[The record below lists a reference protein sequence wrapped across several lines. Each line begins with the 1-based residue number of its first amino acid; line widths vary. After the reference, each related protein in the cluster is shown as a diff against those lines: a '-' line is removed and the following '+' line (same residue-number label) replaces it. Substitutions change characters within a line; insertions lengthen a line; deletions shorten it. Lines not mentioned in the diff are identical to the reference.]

1 LLAAWLW
8 REPAE
13 LAFLRRG
20 SLEGIERYALSHPD
34 SLPGQELL
42 ATSYLDADRPQDA
55 VRVLTPLVERYPV
68 RPSVRRLLG
77 RALLS
82 SGDVRAAYAHLQ
94 VAIHDLGASDADTLY
109 WTGRAE
115 EAAGQ
120 GDAAL
125 ALYREA
131 LQKDPRHPALLIH
144 LAQVAAMGDRYSE
157 AESYFR
163 QAAAVAPQ
171 SVEVA
176 AGAAE
181 MAFRLGKIAE
191 AVVSARRAQ
200 TLAPQ
205 DPAAN
210 LWLGRALA
218 AEDAQQH
225 GAEAEA
231 AFRRSIAGSTEKWTP
246 RFYLA
251 QLLRERGRLAEAET
265 ELETNVREN
274 PLHESSFYELSLC
287 ARALGHTERAASAMR
302 RFRRLNRLSLAAAQL
317 EYQLKV
323 SPRDLALRL
332 KLARLYFRNGRP
344 DLARPQVDRVLR
356 EKPGDPQ
363 ARQLSA
369 EIAAHPEPTL

>member
-1 LLAAWLW
+1 MLAAWVW
-8 REPAE
+8 REPVE
-13 LAFLRRG
+13 LEFVRRG
-20 SLEGIERYALSHPD
+20 PQEGIERYALSHPD

-42 ATSYLDADRPQDA
+42 ATSYLDSGRPQDA

-68 RPSVRRLLG
+68 RPSLRRLLG
-77 RALLS
+77 RALLGT
-82 SGDVRAAYAHLQ
+82 GDLRAAYAHLQ
-94 VAIHDLGASDADTLY
+94 VAIHDLGATDADTLY
-109 WTGRAE
+109 WAGRAE

-125 ALYREA
+125 ARYQEA
-131 LQKDPRHPALLIH
+131 LRKDPRHPALLIH
-144 LAQVAAMGDRYSE
+144 LAQVAAIGDRYSE

-163 QAAAVAPQ
+163 QAAAVAPR
-171 SVEVA
+171 SVEAA

-181 MAFRLGKIAE
+181 MAFRLGKVPE
-191 AVVSARRAQ
+191 AVASARRAQ
-200 TLAPQ
+200 VLAPQ

-218 AEDAQQH
+218 AADAQQY

-231 AFRRSIAGSTEKWTP
+231 AFRRSIAAAAEKWPP

-251 QLLRERGRLAEAET
+251 QLLRERGRLTEAET

-323 SPRDLALRL
+323 SPRDLPLRL

-344 DLARPQVDRVLR
+344 DLARPQVERVLR
-356 EKPGDPQ
+356 EKPDDPQ
-363 ARQLSA
+363 AKQLLA